1 MRMQSTS
8 GTSRAGLSLLE
19 VILSLSIL
27 GVSMV
32 AVGHLF
38 NLGFRSATDVQ
49 LRSEAN
55 MIADTTMAEIAAGV
69 IDISAGGGAVEGNPE
84 WQYEVNS
91 EQSEQPGLLSVSLRV
106 SRENDPD
113 NNVSVSL
120 VRFVP
125 DPNFEPAQSSAA
137 SDSSSSS
144 SGSSNSGSS
153 ASSSTSSSTVSSSTS
168 SSSGG
173 TSSSAGVGG
182 GGTTSGGGAISSGGT
197 SSSSGGSTSSGSGT
211 Q

>member
-1 MRMQSTS
+1 MQMQSTNR
-8 GTSRAGLSLLE
+8 TSRAGLSLLE

-32 AVGHLF
+32 AIGHLF
-38 NLGFRSATDVQ
+38 NLGFRSAADVQ

-84 WQYEVNS
+84 WQYEVS
-91 EQSEQPGLLSVSLRV
+91 SQQSEQPGLLSVSLLV

-137 SDSSSSS
+137 SESGSSS
-144 SGSSNSGSS
+144 SGSSSRSSSRGSSGSS
-153 ASSSTSSSTVSSSTS
+153 GGGGT
-168 SSSGG
+168 SSGG
-173 TSSSAGVGG
+173 TSSSPSVGGSGTSSG
-182 GGTTSGGGAISSGGT
+182 GGTSSSGGGGT

>member
-1 MRMQSTS
+1 MQMQSTNR
-8 GTSRAGLSLLE
+8 TSRAGLSLLE

-32 AVGHLF
+32 AIGHLF
-38 NLGFRSATDVQ
+38 NLGFRSAADVQ

-84 WQYEVNS
+84 WQYEVS
-91 EQSEQPGLLSVSLRV
+91 SQQSEQPGLLSVSLLV

-137 SDSSSSS
+137 SGSSS
-144 SGSSNSGSS
+144 SGSSSSNSSGGSS
-153 ASSSTSSSTVSSSTS
+153 SSGSSTS

-173 TSSSAGVGG
+173 TSSSSSGG
-182 GGTTSGGGAISSGGT
+182 GVTSGSSGGGAT
-197 SSSSGGSTSSGSGT
+197 SSSSGGGSTSSGSGT

>member
-1 MRMQSTS
+1 MKTQSTS

-27 GVSMV
+27 GISMV

-38 NLGFRSATDVQ
+38 NLGFRSAADVQ

-84 WQYEVNS
+84 WQYEVS
-91 EQSEQPGLLSVSLRV
+91 SQQSEQPGLLSVSLLV

-137 SDSSSSS
+137 SGSSSSD
-144 SGSSNSGSS
+144 SSNSSS
-153 ASSSTSSSTVSSSTS
+153 SRSSSTSSS
-168 SSSGG
+168 
-173 TSSSAGVGG
+173 
-182 GGTTSGGGAISSGGT
+182 SSGGT

>member
-1 MRMQSTS
+1 MKTQSKS

-27 GVSMV
+27 GISMV

-38 NLGFRSATDVQ
+38 NLGFRSAADVQ

-84 WQYEVNS
+84 WQYEVS
-91 EQSEQPGLLSVSLRV
+91 SQQSEQPGLLSVSLLV

-137 SDSSSSS
+137 SGSSS
-144 SGSSNSGSS
+144 SGSSSSNSSGGSS
-153 ASSSTSSSTVSSSTS
+153 SSGSSTS

-173 TSSSAGVGG
+173 TSSSSSGG
-182 GGTTSGGGAISSGGT
+182 GVTSGSSGGGAT
-197 SSSSGGSTSSGSGT
+197 SSSSGGGSTSSGSGT

>member
-38 NLGFRSATDVQ
+38 NLGFRSAADVQ

-91 EQSEQPGLLSVSLRV
+91 QESEQPGLLSVSLRV

-137 SDSSSSS
+137 SGSSSSD
-144 SGSSNSGSS
+144 SSNSSS
-153 ASSSTSSSTVSSSTS
+153 SRSSSTSSS
-168 SSSGG
+168 
-173 TSSSAGVGG
+173 
-182 GGTTSGGGAISSGGT
+182 SSGGT

>member
-91 EQSEQPGLLSVSLRV
+91 QESEQAGLLSVSLRV

-137 SDSSSSS
+137 SGSGSSS

-153 ASSSTSSSTVSSSTS
+153 VSSSTSSSNVSSSTS

-173 TSSSAGVGG
+173 SSAGVGG
-182 GGTTSGGGAISSGGT
+182 GGTTSGGGGISSGGT

>member
-1 MRMQSTS
+1 MQMQSTN

-27 GVSMV
+27 GISMV
-32 AVGHLF
+32 AIGHLF
-38 NLGFRSATDVQ
+38 NLGFRSAADVQ

-91 EQSEQPGLLSVSLRV
+91 QQSEQPGLLSVSLKV

-137 SDSSSSS
+137 SGSGSSNGSSSSSSSRNSSSSSS
-144 SGSSNSGSS
+144 SGSGSS
-153 ASSSTSSSTVSSSTS
+153 SSSSSSSSGGTTS

-173 TSSSAGVGG
+173 TSSG
-182 GGTTSGGGAISSGGT
+182 GGTSSSGGT
-197 SSSSGGSTSSGSGT
+197 SSGGSTSSSGSGT

>member
-1 MRMQSTS
+1 MKTQSTS

-27 GVSMV
+27 GISMV

-38 NLGFRSATDVQ
+38 NLGFRSAADVQ

-84 WQYEVNS
+84 WQYEVS
-91 EQSEQPGLLSVSLRV
+91 SQQSEQPGLLSVSLLV

-137 SDSSSSS
+137 SGSSS
-144 SGSSNSGSS
+144 SGSSSSNSSGGSS
-153 ASSSTSSSTVSSSTS
+153 SSGSSTS
-168 SSSGG
+168 SSSGR
-173 TSSSAGVGG
+173 TSSSSSGG
-182 GGTTSGGGAISSGGT
+182 GVTSGSSGGGAT
-197 SSSSGGSTSSGSGT
+197 SSSSGGGSTSSGSGT

>member
-1 MRMQSTS
+1 MKTQSTS

-27 GVSMV
+27 GISMV

-38 NLGFRSATDVQ
+38 NLGFRSAADVQ

-84 WQYEVNS
+84 WQYEVS
-91 EQSEQPGLLSVSLRV
+91 SQQSEQPGLLSVSLLV

-137 SDSSSSS
+137 SGSSS
-144 SGSSNSGSS
+144 SGSSSSNSSGGSS
-153 ASSSTSSSTVSSSTS
+153 SSGSSTS

-173 TSSSAGVGG
+173 TSSSS
-182 GGTTSGGGAISSGGT
+182 SGGGAT
-197 SSSSGGSTSSGSGT
+197 SSSSGGGSTSSGSGT

>member
-1 MRMQSTS
+1 MKTQSTS

-27 GVSMV
+27 GISMV

-38 NLGFRSATDVQ
+38 NLGFRSAADVQ

-55 MIADTTMAEIAAGV
+55 MIADTTMAEIAEGV

-84 WQYEVNS
+84 WQYEVS
-91 EQSEQPGLLSVSLRV
+91 SQQSEQPGLLSVSLLV

-137 SDSSSSS
+137 SGSSS
-144 SGSSNSGSS
+144 SGSSSSNSSGGSS
-153 ASSSTSSSTVSSSTS
+153 SSGSSTS

-173 TSSSAGVGG
+173 TSSSSSGG
-182 GGTTSGGGAISSGGT
+182 GVTSGSSGGGAT
-197 SSSSGGSTSSGSGT
+197 SSSSGGGSTSSGSGT

>member
-1 MRMQSTS
+1 MQMQSTN

-27 GVSMV
+27 GISMV
-32 AVGHLF
+32 AIGHLF
-38 NLGFRSATDVQ
+38 NLGFRSAADVQ

-91 EQSEQPGLLSVSLRV
+91 QQSEQPGLLSVSLKV

-137 SDSSSSS
+137 SGSGSSNGSSSSSSSRNSSSNSSSGSGSSSSSSSSS
-144 SGSSNSGSS
+144 SGG
-153 ASSSTSSSTVSSSTS
+153 TTS

-173 TSSSAGVGG
+173 TSSG
-182 GGTTSGGGAISSGGT
+182 GGTSSSGGT
-197 SSSSGGSTSSGSGT
+197 SSGGSTSSSGSGT

>member
-1 MRMQSTS
+1 MKTQSTS

-27 GVSMV
+27 GISMI

-38 NLGFRSATDVQ
+38 NLGFRSAADVQ

-84 WQYEVNS
+84 WQYEVS
-91 EQSEQPGLLSVSLRV
+91 SQQSEQPGLLSVSLLV

-137 SDSSSSS
+137 SGSSS
-144 SGSSNSGSS
+144 SGSSSSNSSGGSS
-153 ASSSTSSSTVSSSTS
+153 SSGSSTS

-173 TSSSAGVGG
+173 TSSSSSGG
-182 GGTTSGGGAISSGGT
+182 GVTSGSSGGGAT
-197 SSSSGGSTSSGSGT
+197 SSSSGGGSTSSGSGT

>member
-1 MRMQSTS
+1 MQMQSTN

-27 GVSMV
+27 GISMV
-32 AVGHLF
+32 AIGHLF
-38 NLGFRSATDVQ
+38 NLGFRSAADVQ

-91 EQSEQPGLLSVSLRV
+91 QQSEQPGLLSVSLKV

-137 SDSSSSS
+137 SGSGSSNGSSSSSSSRRNSSSSSS
-144 SGSSNSGSS
+144 SGSS
-153 ASSSTSSSTVSSSTS
+153 SSSSSSSSGGTTS

-173 TSSSAGVGG
+173 TSSG
-182 GGTTSGGGAISSGGT
+182 GGTSSSGGT
-197 SSSSGGSTSSGSGT
+197 SSGGSTSSSGSGT

>member
-91 EQSEQPGLLSVSLRV
+91 QESEQAGLLSVSLRV

-137 SDSSSSS
+137 SGSGSSS

-153 ASSSTSSSTVSSSTS
+153 ASSSTSSSNVSSSTS

-173 TSSSAGVGG
+173 SSAGVGG
-182 GGTTSGGGAISSGGT
+182 GGTTSGGGGISSGGT

>member
-137 SDSSSSS
+137 SGSSSSS
-144 SGSSNSGSS
+144 SGSSNSGFS

-173 TSSSAGVGG
+173 TSSSG

>member
-1 MRMQSTS
+1 MQMQSTN

-32 AVGHLF
+32 AIGHLF
-38 NLGFRSATDVQ
+38 NLGFRSAADVQ

-91 EQSEQPGLLSVSLRV
+91 QQSEQPGLLSVSLKV

-137 SDSSSSS
+137 SGSGSSNGSSSSSSSRNSSSSSS
-144 SGSSNSGSS
+144 SGSGSS
-153 ASSSTSSSTVSSSTS
+153 SSSSSSSSGGTTS

-173 TSSSAGVGG
+173 TSSG
-182 GGTTSGGGAISSGGT
+182 GGTSSSGGT
-197 SSSSGGSTSSGSGT
+197 SSGGSTSSSGSGT

>member
-1 MRMQSTS
+1 MQMQSTN

-27 GVSMV
+27 GISMV
-32 AVGHLF
+32 AIGHLF
-38 NLGFRSATDVQ
+38 NLGFRSAADVQ

-91 EQSEQPGLLSVSLRV
+91 QQSEQPGLLSVSLKV

-137 SDSSSSS
+137 SGSGSSNGSSSSSSSRNSSSSSS
-144 SGSSNSGSS
+144 SGSS
-153 ASSSTSSSTVSSSTS
+153 SSSSSSSSGGTTS

-173 TSSSAGVGG
+173 TSSGG
-182 GGTTSGGGAISSGGT
+182 GISSSGGT
-197 SSSSGGSTSSGSGT
+197 SSGGSTSSSGSGT

>member
-1 MRMQSTS
+1 MQMQSTNR
-8 GTSRAGLSLLE
+8 TSRAGLSLLE

-32 AVGHLF
+32 AIGHLF
-38 NLGFRSATDVQ
+38 NLGFRSAADVQ

-91 EQSEQPGLLSVSLRV
+91 QQSEQPGLLSVSLKV

-137 SDSSSSS
+137 SGSGSSNGSSSSSSSRNSSSSSS
-144 SGSSNSGSS
+144 SGSS
-153 ASSSTSSSTVSSSTS
+153 SSSSSSSSGGTTS

-173 TSSSAGVGG
+173 TSSG
-182 GGTTSGGGAISSGGT
+182 GGTSSSGGT
-197 SSSSGGSTSSGSGT
+197 SSGGSTSSSGSGT

>member
-137 SDSSSSS
+137 SDSGSSS
-144 SGSSNSGSS
+144 SGSSSRSSSRGSSGSS
-153 ASSSTSSSTVSSSTS
+153 GGGGT
-168 SSSGG
+168 SSGG
-173 TSSSAGVGG
+173 TSSSPSVGGSGTSSG
-182 GGTTSGGGAISSGGT
+182 GGTSSSGGGGT

>member
-1 MRMQSTS
+1 MQMQSTN

-32 AVGHLF
+32 AIGHLF
-38 NLGFRSATDVQ
+38 NLGFRSAADVQ

-91 EQSEQPGLLSVSLRV
+91 QQSEQPGLLSVSLKV

-137 SDSSSSS
+137 SGSGSSNGSSSSSSSRRNSSSSSS
-144 SGSSNSGSS
+144 SGSS
-153 ASSSTSSSTVSSSTS
+153 SSSSSSSSGGTTS

-173 TSSSAGVGG
+173 TSSG
-182 GGTTSGGGAISSGGT
+182 GGTSSSGGT
-197 SSSSGGSTSSGSGT
+197 SSGGSTSSSGSGT

>member
-137 SDSSSSS
+137 SGSGSSS

-173 TSSSAGVGG
+173 TSSSG

>member
-1 MRMQSTS
+1 MQMQSTS

-91 EQSEQPGLLSVSLRV
+91 QESEQAGLLSVSLRV

-137 SDSSSSS
+137 SGSGSSS

-153 ASSSTSSSTVSSSTS
+153 ASSSTSSSNVSSSTS

-173 TSSSAGVGG
+173 SSAGVGG
-182 GGTTSGGGAISSGGT
+182 GGTTSGGGGISSGGT

>member
-137 SDSSSSS
+137 SGSGSSS

-153 ASSSTSSSTVSSSTS
+153 ASSSTVSSSTS
-168 SSSGG
+168 SSGGG

>member
-1 MRMQSTS
+1 MKTQSTS

-27 GVSMV
+27 GISMV

-38 NLGFRSATDVQ
+38 NLGFRSAADVQ

-137 SDSSSSS
+137 SGSSS
-144 SGSSNSGSS
+144 SGSSSSNSSGGSS
-153 ASSSTSSSTVSSSTS
+153 SSGSSTS

-173 TSSSAGVGG
+173 TSSSS
-182 GGTTSGGGAISSGGT
+182 SGGGAT
-197 SSSSGGSTSSGSGT
+197 SSSSGGGSTSSGSGT

>member
-1 MRMQSTS
+1 MQMQSTN

-27 GVSMV
+27 GISMV
-32 AVGHLF
+32 AIGHLF
-38 NLGFRSATDVQ
+38 NLGFRSAADVQ

-91 EQSEQPGLLSVSLRV
+91 QQSEQPGLLSVSLKV

-137 SDSSSSS
+137 SGSGSSNGSSSSSSSRNSSSSSSSS
-144 SGSSNSGSS
+144 SGSS
-153 ASSSTSSSTVSSSTS
+153 SSSSSSSSGGTTS

-173 TSSSAGVGG
+173 TSSG
-182 GGTTSGGGAISSGGT
+182 GGTSSSGGT
-197 SSSSGGSTSSGSGT
+197 SSGGSTSSSGSGT

>member
-1 MRMQSTS
+1 MQIQSTNR
-8 GTSRAGLSLLE
+8 TSRAGLSLLE

-32 AVGHLF
+32 AIGHLF
-38 NLGFRSATDVQ
+38 NLGFRSAADVQ

-137 SDSSSSS
+137 SGSGSSS

-153 ASSSTSSSTVSSSTS
+153 ASSSTVSSSTS

>member
-1 MRMQSTS
+1 MRMQSTNR
-8 GTSRAGLSLLE
+8 TSRAGLSLLE

-91 EQSEQPGLLSVSLRV
+91 QESEQAGLLSVSLRV

-137 SDSSSSS
+137 SGSGSSS

-153 ASSSTSSSTVSSSTS
+153 ASSSTSSSNVSSSTS

-173 TSSSAGVGG
+173 SSAGVGG
-182 GGTTSGGGAISSGGT
+182 GGTTSGGGGISSGGT

>member
-1 MRMQSTS
+1 
-8 GTSRAGLSLLE
+8 
-19 VILSLSIL
+19 
-27 GVSMV
+27 
-32 AVGHLF
+32 
-38 NLGFRSATDVQ
+38 
-49 LRSEAN
+49 
-55 MIADTTMAEIAAGV
+55 MAEIAAGV

-137 SDSSSSS
+137 SGSGSSS

-153 ASSSTSSSTVSSSTS
+153 ASSSTVSSSTS

>member
-1 MRMQSTS
+1 MKTQSTS

-27 GVSMV
+27 GISMV

-38 NLGFRSATDVQ
+38 NLGFRSAADVQ

-84 WQYEVNS
+84 WQYEVS
-91 EQSEQPGLLSVSLRV
+91 SQQSEQPGLLSVSLLV

-137 SDSSSSS
+137 SGSSSSNSSGGSSS
-144 SGSSNSGSS
+144 SG
-153 ASSSTSSSTVSSSTS
+153 SSTS

-173 TSSSAGVGG
+173 TSSSSSGG
-182 GGTTSGGGAISSGGT
+182 GVTSGSSGGGAT
-197 SSSSGGSTSSGSGT
+197 SSSSGGGSTSSGSGT